1 MLGSRNIRTYL
12 YMFNIMINIIKNE
25 ALDLTP
31 SPPTS
36 AYILCLLYC
45 MNVWM
50 YVNMEE
56 VK

>member
-1 MLGSRNIRTYL
+1 
-12 YMFNIMINIIKNE
+12 MFNIMINIIKNE